1 MESPREAKSWL
12 RRACALCPRTPR
24 CWEVP
29 GMGWGETQPQAT
41 SSQLGPGPTQ
51 GASPAMR
58 HAKQSQLKEKGYL
71 EKASVKIKG

>member
-1 MESPREAKSWL
+1 MRRSPGSDGPVP
-12 RRACALCPRTPR
+12 CALGPLGAG
-24 CWEVP
+24 EVP

-58 HAKQSQLKEKGYL
+58 HAKQSQLKVKGYL